1 MSDFEQDPASQAK
14 RVSDDI
20 AALKDDVA
28 ALIRQMKELA
38 VREAGRFGQETADSL
53 SDHASGLYE
62 TVSETGR
69 RSADTVA
76 AHIEEK
82 PITSLLL
89 AFAAGFIFSKIVT
102 R

>member
-1 MSDFEQDPASQAK
+1 MSDFEPDPSRQAK
-14 RVSDDI
+14 RIADDI

-28 ALIRQMKELA
+28 VLVRQMKDL
-38 VREAGRFGQETADSL
+38 AGRVGQDTADSI
-53 SDHASGLYE
+53 SGQAADLYE

-69 RSADTVA
+69 RSANKVT

-82 PITSLLL
+82 PIASLLI
-89 AFAAGFIFSKIVT
+89 AFAAGFVFSKILT

>member
-1 MSDFEQDPASQAK
+1 MSDFEPDPSRQAK
-14 RVSDDI
+14 RIADDI

-28 ALIRQMKELA
+28 VLVRQMKDL
-38 VREAGRFGQETADSL
+38 AGRVGQDAADSI
-53 SDHASGLYE
+53 SDQAADLYE

-69 RSADTVA
+69 RNANKVT

-82 PITSLLL
+82 PITSLLV
-89 AFAAGFIFSKIVT
+89 AFAAGFVFSKILT

>member
-1 MSDFEQDPASQAK
+1 MSDFEPDPSSQAK

-20 AALKDDVA
+20 ASLKEDVA
-28 ALIRQMKELA
+28 VLIRQMKDL
-38 VREAGRFGQETADSL
+38 AGRYSQDAADSL
-53 SDHASGLYE
+53 SDQAAGLYE

-69 RSADTVA
+69 RGADTVA

-82 PITSLLL
+82 PVTSLLL
-89 AFAAGFIFSKIVT
+89 AFAAGFIFSKIVS